1 MFGQVEVRFLSANIF
16 VHPFLILIYYRG
28 LVELRLLFQV
38 ECILSLVHSGQIY
51 VWLCDG
57 ELHIASGNGS
67 RVFLFS
73 YYC

>member
-1 MFGQVEVRFLSANIF
+1 MFGQVEVRFLSANIL
-16 VHPFLILIYYRG
+16 VQPFFILIYYKG

-38 ECILSLVHSGQIY
+38 KCILSLVHIGQIY
-51 VWLCDG
+51 VWLCDS
-57 ELHIASGNGS
+57 ELHIASGHGS